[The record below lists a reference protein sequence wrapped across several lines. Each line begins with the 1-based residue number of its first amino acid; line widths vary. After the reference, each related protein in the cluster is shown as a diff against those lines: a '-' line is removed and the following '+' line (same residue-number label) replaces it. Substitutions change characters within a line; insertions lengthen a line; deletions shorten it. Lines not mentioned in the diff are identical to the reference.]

1 MLQLVYLS
9 SMIHPSA
16 TADEPRCVKKTCRL
30 MTATSK
36 HIDEC
41 QSGERRADRSSV
53 HVEIDPDV
61 HPVVRD
67 RRIHPRV
74 VRAQELQDHKNM

>member
-1 MLQLVYLS
+1 
-9 SMIHPSA
+9 
-16 TADEPRCVKKTCRL
+16 

-41 QSGERRADRSSV
+41 QSGKRRADRSQANAAIDGSSV
-53 HVEIDPDV
+53 HVEIDADV

-67 RRIHPRV
+67 GRIHPRV
-74 VRAQELQDHKNM
+74 VRAQKLQDHKNKEKLLAG

>member
-1 MLQLVYLS
+1 
-9 SMIHPSA
+9 
-16 TADEPRCVKKTCRL
+16 
-30 MTATSK
+30 MTTTNK

-67 RRIHPRV
+67 GRIHPRV
-74 VRAQELQDHKNM
+74 VRAQELQDHKKNKELLAG